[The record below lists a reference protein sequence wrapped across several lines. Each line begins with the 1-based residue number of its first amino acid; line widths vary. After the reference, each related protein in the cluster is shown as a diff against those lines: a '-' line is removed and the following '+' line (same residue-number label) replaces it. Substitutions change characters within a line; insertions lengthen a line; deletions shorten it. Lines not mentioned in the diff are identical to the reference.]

1 MHTQFLSPQ
10 YHALGRGKTD
20 GEGMSTDPVVPLLF
34 ESAEKYDA
42 KIAFHIEPYPGT
54 ILFTNIMY
62 ELELIHLFIGRNEKS
77 LKEDLKYLVDK
88 YGASNSF
95 YRDTNNGNR
104 PVIYLYDSYHTKPE
118 DWAKILDPKSSE
130 TIRGTKY
137 DTIVLGLYLNS
148 KDKDSTKAAHF
159 DGVYTYFAAEGFTEG
174 SSSRVWGSLA
184 SWGRDTNK
192 IISISIGPGYDD
204 TRIRPCK

>member
-1 MHTQFLSPQ
+1 MIVS
-10 YHALGRGKTD
+10 LGRSEQT
-20 GEGMSTDPVVPLLF
+20 
-34 ESAEKYDA
+34 
-42 KIAFHIEPYPGT
+42 
-54 ILFTNIMY
+54 
-62 ELELIHLFIGRNEKS
+62 

-118 DWAKILDPKSSE
+118 AWATILDPQSPD

-137 DTIVLGLYLNS
+137 DAVILGLYLTSSDKTVS
-148 KDKDSTKAAHF
+148 KKAHF
-159 DGVYTYFAAEGFTEG
+159 DGVYTYFAADGFTEG
-174 SSSRVWGSLA
+174 STSRVWGSIA
-184 SWGRDTNK
+184 SWGREEKK